1 MEHPPIWDYSP
12 PLIKI
17 RALTKEIEELFL
29 AKKYVQAKTAALS
42 LAVEARVLSI
52 VAMDEQQKEE
62 RFNHAVHQ

>member
-1 MEHPPIWDYSP
+1 MEHPPILDYSP

-29 AKKYVQAKTAALS
+29 AKKYAEAKAIALN

-52 VAMDEQQKEE
+52 VAMNEQQKEE
-62 RFNHAVHQ
+62 RPNHAIHQ